1 MKYELQKHLAKFLI
15 FPFFSNVFSA
25 GVLCLLPT
33 EIFIQSYRPA
43 AYVFNGA
50 SNWIQLFF
58 LGLVFPFI
66 VVSKAWCVKTLFG
79 GRGTALLEPRAC
91 FSFSTLNG
99 QSPH

>member
-1 MKYELQKHLAKFLI
+1 MF
-15 FPFFSNVFSA
+15 FSA

-66 VVSKAWCVKTLFG
+66 VVSKAGCAKTLFG
-79 GRGTALLEPRAC
+79 GGGTTLLEPRAC
-91 FSFSTLNG
+91 FSFSSH
-99 QSPH
+99 Q